1 MKFVGFF
8 GVFLDFFFIPSLS
21 EWDNGCLQ
29 FVNVFSQKHA
39 SLKLI
44 SASILVKQAAFL
56 SLYRKWMLVLH
67 VQTLC
72 TSCDFVRFVVDLLK

>member
-1 MKFVGFF
+1 MKFVFIFF
-8 GVFLDFFFIPSLS
+8 IFLDFFFIPSLS

-29 FVNVFSQKHA
+29 FGNVFSQKHV

-56 SLYRKWMLVLH
+56 SLY
-67 VQTLC
+67 
-72 TSCDFVRFVVDLLK
+72 